1 MNIFQCT
8 LQKTEDF
15 TMGLGWQELLIIF
28 LIVLLVF
35 GARRIPDIARS
46 LGKATKEFKKA
57 KDNIVKES
65 EEMMDA
71 SEKLAEKDSKKDSEK
86 TDKSSKS

>member
-1 MNIFQCT
+1 
-8 LQKTEDF
+8 
-15 TMGLGWQELLIIF
+15 MGLGWQELLIIF

-65 EEMMDA
+65 EEMLDA
-71 SEKLAEKDSKKDSEK
+71 SEKLVEKDSKKDSEE
-86 TDKSSKS
+86 KS

>member
-1 MNIFQCT
+1 
-8 LQKTEDF
+8 
-15 TMGLGWQELLIIF
+15 MGLGWQELLIIF

-35 GARRIPDIARS
+35 GASRIPDIARS
-46 LGKATKEFKKA
+46 LGKASREFKKA

-71 SEKLAEKDSKKDSEK
+71 SEKLAEKDLKEEAESEK
-86 TDKSSKS
+86 TDEPDKK

>member
-1 MNIFQCT
+1 MYIAK
-8 LQKTEDF
+8 KTEDCI
-15 TMGLGWQELLIIF
+15 MGLGWQELLIIF

-71 SEKLAEKDSKKDSEK
+71 SEKLAEKDSKKDSDE
-86 TDKSSKS
+86 TDESNKS

>member
-1 MNIFQCT
+1 
-8 LQKTEDF
+8 
-15 TMGLGWQELLIIF
+15 MGLGWQELLIIF

-35 GARRIPDIARS
+35 GAKRIPDIARS

-57 KDNIVKES
+57 KDNFVKES

-71 SEKLAEKDSKKDSEK
+71 SEKLAEKDSKKDSKKESEE

>member
-1 MNIFQCT
+1 
-8 LQKTEDF
+8 
-15 TMGLGWQELLIIF
+15 MGLGWQELLIIF

-71 SEKLAEKDSKKDSEK
+71 SEKLAEKDSKKDSDE
-86 TDKSSKS
+86 TDESNKS